1 MEPTTTERRRAALRR
16 IIARAAPPHER
27 AHSGCF
33 SPAPGQDRARRERL
47 SHAFR
52 QAIGASGPGG
62 FEAYLRAQGSNAAA
76 FEEGLDEVT
85 VRDPQVL
92 PAWAHSLEAMLGLG
106 PTETGGE
113 APWAAAL
120 PRSAPYPELLV
131 PLLREPALRL
141 DEHIAAA
148 ELDVAAPARQGMLSV
163 LAYRMWQVLE
173 PVLAYEQR
181 MAAANAGLLGMRE
194 AAATPPGADLDTWLD
209 RLERFPVLA
218 YLIGLSYTYWRGFMA
233 EICERLAADHALLI
247 ERLFDGAE
255 PGRLQ
260 SFRGDAGDVHGHGR
274 AVALLGFE
282 GGRAVVYKPKDLRC
296 AAACMDLVAFL
307 DGAGLSP
314 ELHVR
319 RILVRG
325 RYTWEEFVAHRPCEN
340 AGEVER
346 FYTRMGMQI
355 RLLQLLEGR
364 DFWLDNLIAHGEHP
378 VFIDLEM
385 LLQPRVA
392 LGHLLPSEREARRQ
406 LSESAVETCA
416 IVMPTPIDV
425 GVGTEDLGALALPRP
440 FLSPF
445 KRSPSAAPRPGPP
458 SERDYVTWTHPEH
471 APVLDGQPAV
481 AAHYLEQILDGYRKM
496 QACLRKN
503 RAALLH
509 PHGPLRGL
517 RGAPVRF
524 IHRDTWSYHKLVR
537 RSLAPPLLA
546 DPLQR
551 ELFLQQLFQPA
562 LATTNEGPAAEHPV
576 IAHGEITA
584 LRELDVPLFTSH
596 PSSDV
601 VRTPA
606 GDCVTGYFD
615 GHAWDRLVER
625 LRALDAFPLEQQLDI
640 VRSCFSTGHRAPAAP
655 PIDPLHASAEV
666 PRGPEEAAGWV
677 EEALH
682 IAGAVLEDAITG
694 STPDRAW
701 LGLVYHPYIG
711 HLSLGV
717 LEADLLTGTGG
728 LAILFADLYAL
739 TGQERWRTAAR
750 GALFATRKAADGT
763 RAAFL
768 DLERSAHVR
777 TIPPYCGGFMG
788 TGAHV
793 FCLRYCARA
802 LGDPDLDSAAD
813 DCLSALRIDALLPRA
828 CADVACGMTGLLLV
842 MLAAEQPGPAR
853 ALAPTL
859 ASRLLAMCGA
869 SGELPQPPYP
879 ARDTSMTR
887 LPDPTA
893 GLCMGLAR
901 LHERGFEGTDAQLL
915 GARDGLY
922 AAWRRQDHAKGS
934 PGRLLAGLELA
945 RFGLGVDEALAEVDD
960 MLAEE
965 PPAADTIGLLDALEM
980 SSTAFD
986 LTGAARHRAR
996 AFALA
1001 ERLRALRTSTGAY
1014 FPASLA
1020 ADRHQLSILW
1030 GLPAVARAFL
1040 RLQFPSRVPSLR
1052 LLRLPR

>member
-1 MEPTTTERRRAALRR
+1 MEPTATERRRAALLR

-27 AHSGCF
+27 AHSGFF
-33 SPAPGQDRARRERL
+33 SPTPGQDRARREKL
-47 SHAFR
+47 SYAFR
-52 QAIGASGPGG
+52 QAIGAGEPGG
-62 FEAYLRAQGSNAAA
+62 FDAYLRAQGSNAAA
-76 FEEGLDEVT
+76 FEEGLAEVT
-85 VRDPQVL
+85 LRDPRVL

-106 PTETGGE
+106 PTEPGGE

-120 PRSAPYPELLV
+120 PRSAPYPEILA

-148 ELDVAAPARQGMLSV
+148 KLDVAAPARQGMLSV
-163 LAYRMWQVLE
+163 LAYRLWRVLE
-173 PVLAYEQR
+173 PALDYEQR
-181 MAAANAGLLGMRE
+181 VAATNAGLLGMRE
-194 AAATPPGADLDTWLD
+194 AATPPPGADLDAWLD

-218 YLIGLSYTYWRGFMA
+218 YLIGLSYAYWRGSMA
-233 EICERLAADHALLI
+233 EICERLAADRALLV

-282 GGRAVVYKPKDLRC
+282 GGRALVYKPKDLRC
-296 AAACMDLVAFL
+296 AAAFMDLVAFL

-325 RYTWEEFVAHRPCEN
+325 SHTWEEFIEHRPCEN

-346 FYTRMGMQI
+346 FYTRMGMLI

-378 VFIDLEM
+378 AFIDLEM
-385 LLQPRVA
+385 LVQPRVA
-392 LGHLLPSEREARRQ
+392 TGHLLPSEQEARRQ

-425 GVGTEDLGALALPRP
+425 GVGTEDLGALAAPRP

-481 AAHYLEQILDGYRKM
+481 AARYLDRILEGYGRM
-496 QACLRKN
+496 QACLREN
-503 RAALLH
+503 RTALLD
-509 PHGPLRGL
+509 PRGPLRGL

-524 IHRDTWSYHKLVR
+524 IHRDTWSYHKLIR
-537 RSLAPPLLA
+537 RSLAPRLLA
-546 DPLQR
+546 DPFQR

-562 LATTNEGPAAEHPV
+562 LAATDDGRGASHPV

-584 LRELDVPLFTSH
+584 LRELDVPLFTSR

-601 VRTPA
+601 VCTPA
-606 GDCVTGYFD
+606 GDCITGYFD

-625 LRALDAFPLEQQLDI
+625 LRTLDAFPLEQQLDI
-640 VRSCFSTGHRAPAAP
+640 VRSCFSTGHEAAAAP
-655 PIDPLHASAEV
+655 PI
-666 PRGPEEAAGWV
+666 GPPPARAEAAGWV
-677 EEALH
+677 EEAQQ
-682 IAGAVLEDAITG
+682 IAGAVLEDAITA

-717 LEADLLTGTGG
+717 LEADQLTGTGG

-763 RAAFL
+763 RAAFV
-768 DLERSAHVR
+768 DLERSGHAR

-788 TGAHV
+788 TGAHL

-802 LGDPDLDSAAD
+802 LGDPELDRAAD
-813 DCLSALRIDALLPRA
+813 DCMSALQIEALLPRA
-828 CADVACGMTGLLLV
+828 CADVACGMTGLLLA
-842 MLAAEQPGPAR
+842 MLAAEQPGPAH
-853 ALAPTL
+853 ALAPAL

-879 ARDTSMTR
+879 ARDSSMAR

-901 LHERGFEGTDAQLL
+901 LHERGYEGTDAQLL
-915 GARDGLY
+915 GALDGLH
-922 AAWRRQDHAKGS
+922 AAWRRQDRAPGS

-945 RFGLGVDEALAEVDD
+945 RFGLGLDQALTEVDD
-960 MLAEE
+960 ALAQE
-965 PPAADTIGLLDALEM
+965 PPAADTIALLDALEIT
-980 SSTAFD
+980 STAFE
-986 LTGAARHRAR
+986 LTGATHHRAR

-1001 ERLRALRTSTGAY
+1001 EQLRALRTSTGAF

-1020 ADRHQLSILW
+1020 ADRHHLSILW
-1030 GLPAVARAFL
+1030 GLPAIARAFL

>member
-1 MEPTTTERRRAALRR
+1 MEPTTTERRRAALLR

-27 AHSGCF
+27 THGGFF
-33 SPAPGQDRARRERL
+33 SREPHQDPARLERL
-47 SHAFR
+47 SCAFR
-52 QAIGASGPGG
+52 QAAGAGSSGG
-62 FEAYLRAQGSNAAA
+62 FDAYLRALGLNAAA
-76 FEEGLDEVT
+76 FEEGLAEVT
-85 VRDPQVL
+85 VRDPRVL

-106 PTETGGE
+106 PTQPGGE

-120 PRSAPYPELLV
+120 PGFAPCPEIIG

-141 DEHIAAA
+141 DEHIAATR
-148 ELDVAAPARQGMLSV
+148 LDVAAPARRGMLSV
-163 LAYRMWQVLE
+163 LAYRLWRILE
-173 PVLAYEQR
+173 PVLDYEQR
-181 MAAANAGLLGMRE
+181 MAATNAGLMGMGE
-194 AAATPPGADLDTWLD
+194 ATAPPNAADLDAWLD
-209 RLERFPVLA
+209 RLEQFPVLA
-218 YLIGLSYTYWRGFMA
+218 YLIGLSYACWRGFMA
-233 EICERLAADHALLI
+233 EICERLAADRALLV
-247 ERLFDGAE
+247 ERLFDGAQ
-255 PGRLQ
+255 PGCLQ

-296 AAACMDLVAFL
+296 AAAFMDLVAFL

-314 ELHVR
+314 ELSVR
-319 RILVRG
+319 RILVRDG
-325 RYTWEEFVAHRPCEN
+325 YTWEEFVEHRPCES
-340 AGEVER
+340 AVEVER
-346 FYTRMGMQI
+346 FYTRMGMLI

-378 VFIDLEM
+378 AFIDLEM

-392 LGHLLPSEREARRQ
+392 PGHLLPSEREARRQ

-425 GVGTEDLGALALPRP
+425 GVGTEDLGALAAPRP

-445 KRSPSAAPRPGPP
+445 KRSPSGNPRPGPP

-481 AAHYLEQILDGYRKM
+481 AARYLDRILLGYRRM
-496 QACLRKN
+496 QACLREN

-509 PHGPLRGL
+509 PRGPLRGL

-537 RSLAPPLLA
+537 RSLAPRLLA

-562 LATTNEGPAAEHPV
+562 LATTNDGPAAGHPV

-596 PSSDV
+596 PSSDA

-606 GDCVTGYFD
+606 GDCITGYFE

-625 LRALDAFPLEQQLDI
+625 LRALDEFPLEQQLDI
-640 VRSCFSTGHRAPAAP
+640 VRSCFSTGHGAPAAP
-655 PIDPLHASAEV
+655 PIDPLPAGAEV
-666 PRGPEEAAGWV
+666 ACGAEEAAGWV
-677 EEALH
+677 EEALQ
-682 IAGAVLEDAITG
+682 IAGAVLEDAISA
-694 STPDRAW
+694 STPDMAW
-701 LGLVYHPYIG
+701 LGLVHHPYIG
-711 HLSLGV
+711 HRSLGV

-750 GALFATRKAADGT
+750 GALSATRKAADGT
-763 RAAFL
+763 RAAFI

-813 DCLSALRIDALLPRA
+813 DCLSVLRLEALLPRA
-828 CADVACGMTGLLLV
+828 CADVACGMTGLLLS

-853 ALAPTL
+853 ALAPAL
-859 ASRLLAMCGA
+859 ASRLLAMRGA

-879 ARDTSMTR
+879 ARDSWMTR

-893 GLCMGLAR
+893 ALCMGLAR
-901 LHERGFEGTDAQLL
+901 LRERGCEGTDARLL
-915 GARDGLY
+915 GALDGLY
-922 AAWRRQDHAKGS
+922 AVWRRHDRAPGS

-945 RFGLGVDEALAEVDD
+945 RSGLGLDQALAEVDD
-960 MLAEE
+960 VLARE
-965 PPAADTIGLLDALEM
+965 PPAADTVALLDALEM
-980 SSTAFD
+980 ASTAFD
-986 LTGAARHRAR
+986 ITGATRYRAR
-996 AFALA
+996 ALALA
-1001 ERLRALRTSTGAY
+1001 ERLRALRTSTGAF

-1020 ADRHQLSILW
+1020 ADRHHLSILW

-1052 LLRLPR
+1052 LLHLPR